1 MRALGSLIM
10 RQADATKLPAGSAL
24 AVDRDLFAGGVT
36 RALSEHPNVSVV
48 RERIDALPS
57 AGPVIVATGQ
67 LTAEGLAA
75 SIGAATGKD
84 SLAFFDALAP
94 IVYRQ
99 PIDMDVPWLAC
110 RWAPGGPLAAR
121 QDDLT
126 SPLGTK

>member
-57 AGPVIVATGQ
+57 AGPVIVATGP

-84 SLAFFDALAP
+84 SLAFFDAIAP
-94 IVYRQ
+94 IVYRSEERRVGK
-99 PIDMDVPWLAC
+99 DCVSKC
-110 RWAPGGPLAAR
+110 RSRWTP
-121 QDDLT
+121 
-126 SPLGTK
+126 SH